1 MKVSI
6 TQSASECSIGKYTMM
21 AKGALCLLVISL
33 LLHSITGPE
42 TAPQNP
48 FSGPINKAC
57 EGLTG
62 VMQQTARTLCKQK
75 DSLNIFSILLAKVL
89 RGQDHYQTS
98 THSACQN
105 LSAGENKEQCT
116 SYMRLRNL
124 YKGFKDI
131 LDGSGK
137 VFTNRFPEDRFMLF
151 DSTNLAIFLQGL
163 DNLPPM
169 ESTSTVQMQHA
180 LVETGLEN
188 RAQLRLLRIQVL
200 EFQQKFYGISL
211 VGMGISLALV
221 SSYLLI
227 GGWYIYKYIIRCQA
241 KREANEDNQEMER
254 FSRLMRHYRLR
265 EQEEQAMIGHD
276 QALLPI
282 Q

>member
-1 MKVSI
+1 
-6 TQSASECSIGKYTMM
+6 M
-21 AKGALCLLVISL
+21 AKSALCYLLVISL
-33 LLHSITGPE
+33 LLQSCTGE
-42 TAPQNP
+42 VQSAPQNP

-57 EGLTG
+57 DGLTG
-62 VMQQTARTLCKQK
+62 VMQQTARSLCKQK

-98 THSACQN
+98 TASACQT
-105 LSAGENKEQCT
+105 LQAGENKELCT

-131 LDGSGK
+131 LDASGK
-137 VFTNRFPEDRFMLF
+137 VYTNRFPEDSFMLF
-151 DSTNLAIFLQGL
+151 DSSNLAIFLQGL
-163 DNLPPM
+163 QNLPPM

-211 VGMGISLALV
+211 VGMGISLVLV
-221 SSYLLI
+221 GSYLLI
-227 GGWYIYKYIIRCQA
+227 GGWYIYRYIIRCQE
-241 KREANEDNQEMER
+241 KREANEDQQEMEK

-265 EQEEQAMIGHD
+265 EQEEQAMLGHN
-276 QALLPI
+276 QAVLPI
-282 Q
+282 E

>member
-1 MKVSI
+1 
-6 TQSASECSIGKYTMM
+6 M
-21 AKGALCLLVISL
+21 AKSALCCLLVISL
-33 LLHSITGPE
+33 LLKGCTGTE

-75 DSLNIFSILLAKVL
+75 DSLNVFSILLAKVL
-89 RGQDHYQTS
+89 KGQDHYQTT
-98 THSACQN
+98 THSACQT
-105 LSAGENKEQCT
+105 LAAGENKEQCT

-124 YKGFKDI
+124 YKGFKAI
-131 LDGSGK
+131 LDASGK
-137 VFTNRFPEDRFMLF
+137 VYTNRFPEDRFMLF
-151 DSTNLAIFLQGL
+151 DSSNLAIFLQGL
-163 DNLPPM
+163 ENLPPM

-180 LVETGLEN
+180 LVETMLEN

-200 EFQQKFYGISL
+200 EFQQKFYGISM
-211 VGMGISLALV
+211 VGMGITLLLV

-227 GGWYIYKYIIRCQA
+227 GGWYVYKYIIKCQA
-241 KREANEDNQEMER
+241 KREANEDQQEMEK

-265 EQEEQAMIGHD
+265 EQEEQAMLGHN
-276 QALLPI
+276 QAVLPI
-282 Q
+282 E